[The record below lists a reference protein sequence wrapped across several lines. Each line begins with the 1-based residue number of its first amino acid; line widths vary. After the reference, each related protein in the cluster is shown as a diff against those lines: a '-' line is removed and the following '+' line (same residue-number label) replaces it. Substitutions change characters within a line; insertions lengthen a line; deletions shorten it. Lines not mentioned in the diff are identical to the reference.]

1 MGSDLSE
8 TPLKP
13 GHLSTCERTLMN
25 KNKMGN
31 LDTKLILGLYSD
43 HPVEHMVCSYSWTIW
58 FSRKYKFFA
67 QITHSI
73 TSQF

>member
-13 GHLSTCERTLMN
+13 GHLLTCERTLMN
-25 KNKMGN
+25 KNKMEN

-43 HPVEHMVCSYSWTIW
+43 HPEEHMVCSN
-58 FSRKYKFFA
+58 
-67 QITHSI
+67 
-73 TSQF
+73 

>member
-13 GHLSTCERTLMN
+13 GHLSTFERTLMN

-43 HPVEHMVCSYSWTIW
+43 HLVEHMVCSN
-58 FSRKYKFFA
+58 
-67 QITHSI
+67 
-73 TSQF
+73 